1 MATLIWS
8 PKRQKKPIPVS
19 QQVAEIKITCSKY
32 TSGNCL
38 WKSHLLYGPRNQ
50 TSVCTMAQLAP
61 RRTSH
66 ATYMAIGHCC
76 STVDK
81 HGGGR
86 AGGLPMSVIMTID
99 QRWTLSERYSS

>member
-1 MATLIWS
+1 ML
-8 PKRQKKPIPVS
+8 
-19 QQVAEIKITCSKY
+19 EISDTPE
-32 TSGNCL
+32 NCW
-38 WKSHLLYGPRNQ
+38 WKSYLLYGPRNQ
-50 TSVCTMAQLAP
+50 TCVCTMAQLTP
-61 RRTSH
+61 RTTSH

-81 HGGGR
+81 YGGGR